1 MDIRDLWD
9 VVAYRGRRM
18 VIPAVVLLALGVA
31 AWMAAQSLWRGIE
44 PEDTPAA
51 PEPVAETPLPA
62 VPVEAAPPVVENPV
76 VYPKLL
82 VASREIQSGVMLTS
96 ELVEWREWREPIDLE
111 MAVLQDVQTIEA
123 ILGSVTR
130 QTYPVD
136 TPIAWDGIIM
146 PGGPGFIG
154 AVLRPEMRA
163 VTIEVD
169 RPTTTAS
176 VIYPG
181 DRVDVILVAETGGGQ
196 SAAQAIVRHARVL
209 AVGSTILSLGR
220 YRRQS
225 GLGDGLMFDEFEPI
239 AGDTFTLEVSPV
251 DADRIALAS
260 SAGRLTLAMRSI
272 AAPAPQGGTPL
283 PVRIGEVLVEPD
295 PNLPPAASPVRIIRG
310 GSGDEL
316 VGGGPGQTSL
326 VSGS

>member
-9 VVAYRGRRM
+9 AVSYRGRRM

-31 AWMAAQSLWRGIE
+31 AWMAAQSLWRGTE
-44 PEDTPAA
+44 PDTPA
-51 PEPVAETPLPA
+51 VAEAPQETSVETP
-62 VPVEAAPPVVENPV
+62 PPVVEPAPV
-76 VYPKLL
+76 FPKLL
-82 VASREIQSGVMLTS
+82 VASRDIQSGVMLTS
-96 ELVEWREWREPIDLE
+96 ELVEWREWREPVDLD
-111 MAVLQDVQTIEA
+111 MAMLQDVQSIEA

-130 QTYPVD
+130 KAHAAG
-136 TPIAWDGIIM
+136 TPIGWDGIIT

-169 RPTTTAS
+169 RATTTAS

-196 SAAQAIVRHARVL
+196 AAAQAIVRGARVL

-220 YRRQS
+220 YRQRS
-225 GLGDGLMFDEFEPI
+225 IVEEVTTLNEVPPI
-239 AGDTFTLEVSPV
+239 TGDTFTLEVSPV
-251 DADRIALAS
+251 DAERIALAS
-260 SAGRLTLAMRSI
+260 GTGQLTLAMRSI
-272 AAPAPQGGTPL
+272 AATAPQGGTTP

-295 PNLPPAASPVRIIRG
+295 PNLPPVASPVRIIRG

-316 VGGGPGQTSL
+316 VGGGLGQDTP

>member
-9 VVAYRGRRM
+9 VIAYRGRRM
-18 VIPAVVLLALGVA
+18 VIPTVVLLALGVA
-31 AWMAAQSLWRGIE
+31 AWMAAQSLWRGTE
-44 PEDTPAA
+44 PETPAA
-51 PEPVAETPLPA
+51 PEPVAEAPPPQAPA
-62 VPVEAAPPVVENPV
+62 EAAPPPVESPPV
-76 VYPKLL
+76 FPKLL
-82 VASREIQSGVMLTS
+82 VASRDIQSGVMLTS

-111 MAVLQDVQTIEA
+111 MAVLHDVQSIEA

-130 QTYPVD
+130 KAHPVG

-181 DRVDVILVAETGGGQ
+181 DRVDVILVATTGSGQ
-196 SAAQAIVRHARVL
+196 SAAQAIVRNVRVL

-225 GLGDGLMFDEFEPI
+225 VLGDALEFDEVEPI

-251 DADRIALAS
+251 DAERIALAS
-260 SAGRLTLAMRSI
+260 GTGRLTLAMRSI
-272 AAPAPQGGTPL
+272 AAPAPQGGTPP

-295 PNLPPAASPVRIIRG
+295 PDLPPVASPVRIIRG
-310 GSGDEL
+310 GSGEEL
-316 VGGGPGQTSL
+316 AVGGLGQGTP